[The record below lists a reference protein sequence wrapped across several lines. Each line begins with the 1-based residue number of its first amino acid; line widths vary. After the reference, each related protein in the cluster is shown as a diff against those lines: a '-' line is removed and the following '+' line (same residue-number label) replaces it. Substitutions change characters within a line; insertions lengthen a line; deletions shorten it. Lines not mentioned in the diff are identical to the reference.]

1 MLDFIFQLKKRIFK
15 MIKRLFLGT
24 TEVNFI
30 NVGKTFYKF
39 FIVEVILFVSVITL
53 SLFGLLNV
61 NLSVDFT
68 GGTTYQLDAEYTDT
82 DIEEVM
88 SSNLLDVSRY
98 QTFDNSNSII
108 FRATENTQEKET
120 EFLFYLSNK
129 FQVPDEEIDFQRVGP
144 TFGEEITEKGL
155 QALII
160 FLSLVV
166 LLISYRYEFKY
177 SLIAL
182 VALTHDLLLV
192 FCIYVLLGLE
202 ITPSTVIALLTIL
215 GYSLYDTVILFD
227 KLKDSIKTS
236 KFSYLS
242 VESLNKT
249 FNEVLMR
256 SLNTSITSA
265 IPIASI
271 LFLGNYLGLSGTL
284 TDFALPLFIGIL
296 SGTYSSIFV
305 TVPFL
310 SKIINN

>member
-1 MLDFIFQLKKRIFK
+1 

-68 GGTTYQLDAEYTDT
+68 GGTTYQLDAEYTDI

>member
-1 MLDFIFQLKKRIFK
+1 

-39 FIVEVILFVSVITL
+39 FIIEVILFVSVITL
-53 SLFGLLNV
+53 SLIGLLNV

>member
-1 MLDFIFQLKKRIFK
+1 MIKKLFIGSTDIDFLKVGKLFYRIFIIEALIFIAVFIFSLTGIF
-15 MIKRLFLGT
+15 
-24 TEVNFI
+24 
-30 NVGKTFYKF
+30 
-39 FIVEVILFVSVITL
+39 
-53 SLFGLLNV
+53 NV

-68 GGTTYQLDAEYTDT
+68 GGTTYQFEANYDDT
-82 DIEEVM
+82 DIDEVM
-88 SSNLLDVSRY
+88 ASSILDVSRY
-98 QTFDNSNSII
+98 QTFENSNSLI
-108 FRATENTQEKET
+108 FRATENTQDKET

-129 FQVPDEEIDFQRVGP
+129 FDIPDADIDFQRVGP
-144 TFGEEITEKGL
+144 TFGDEITTKGV

-182 VALTHDLLLV
+182 IALTHDLLLV
-192 FCIYVLLGLE
+192 FSIYVLLGLE

-227 KLKDSIKTS
+227 KLNDSIKSS
-236 KFSYLS
+236 KYSYLTDG
-242 VESLNKT
+242 SLNKT

-256 SLNTSITSA
+256 SLNTSVTSA

-284 TDFALPLFIGIL
+284 SDFALPLFIGIL

-310 SKIINN
+310 AKIINK

>member
-1 MLDFIFQLKKRIFK
+1 MIKKLFIGSTDIDFLKVGKLFYRIFIIEALIFIAVFIF
-15 MIKRLFLGT
+15 
-24 TEVNFI
+24 
-30 NVGKTFYKF
+30 
-39 FIVEVILFVSVITL
+39 
-53 SLFGLLNV
+53 SLTGILNV

-68 GGTTYQLDAEYTDT
+68 GGTTYQFEANYDGT
-82 DIEEVM
+82 DIDEVM
-88 SSNLLDVSRY
+88 ASTILDVSRY
-98 QTFDNSNSII
+98 QTFENSNSLI
-108 FRATENTQEKET
+108 FRATENTQDKET

-129 FQVPDEEIDFQRVGP
+129 FDIPDADIDFQRVGP
-144 TFGEEITEKGL
+144 TFGDEITTKGL

-160 FLSLVV
+160 FLTLVV

-182 VALTHDLLLV
+182 IALTHDLLLV
-192 FCIYVLLGLE
+192 FTIYVLLGLE

-227 KLKDSIKTS
+227 KLNDSIKSS
-236 KFSYLS
+236 KYSYLTDG
-242 VESLNKT
+242 SLNKT

-284 TDFALPLFIGIL
+284 SDFALPLFIGIL

-310 SKIINN
+310 AKIINK

>member
-1 MLDFIFQLKKRIFK
+1 

>member
-1 MLDFIFQLKKRIFK
+1 MMKKLFIGSTDIDFLKVGKLFYRIFIIEAFIFIAVFIF
-15 MIKRLFLGT
+15 
-24 TEVNFI
+24 
-30 NVGKTFYKF
+30 
-39 FIVEVILFVSVITL
+39 
-53 SLFGLLNV
+53 SLTGILNV

-68 GGTTYQLDAEYTDT
+68 GGTTYQFEANYDDT
-82 DIEEVM
+82 DIDEVM
-88 SSNLLDVSRY
+88 ASTILDVSRY
-98 QTFDNSNSII
+98 QTFENSNSLI
-108 FRATENTQEKET
+108 FRATENTQDKET

-129 FQVPDEEIDFQRVGP
+129 FDIPDADIDFQRVGP
-144 TFGEEITEKGL
+144 TFGDEITTKGL

-160 FLSLVV
+160 FLTLVV

-182 VALTHDLLLV
+182 IALTHDLLLV
-192 FCIYVLLGLE
+192 FTIYVLLGLE

-227 KLKDSIKTS
+227 KLNDSIKSS
-236 KFSYLS
+236 KYSYLTDG
-242 VESLNKT
+242 SLNKT

-284 TDFALPLFIGIL
+284 SDFALPLFIGIL

-310 SKIINN
+310 AKIINK

>member
-1 MLDFIFQLKKRIFK
+1 
-15 MIKRLFLGT
+15 MIKRLFLGST
-24 TEVNFI
+24 NVDFFK
-30 NVGKTFYKF
+30 VGKLFYKVF
-39 FIVEVILFVSVITL
+39 LIEVVIFL
-53 SLFGLLNV
+53 AVLIMSSLGVLPV

-68 GGTTYQLDAEYTDT
+68 GGTTYQLEANYSDE
-82 DIEEVM
+82 DISEVM
-88 SSNLLDVSRY
+88 NSSILDVSRY
-98 QTFDNSNSII
+98 QTFDNSDSII
-108 FRATENTQEKET
+108 FRATENTQQKET

-129 FQVPDEEIDFQRVGP
+129 FDVSDENIDFQRVGP
-144 TFGEEITEKGL
+144 TFGDEITSKGL
-155 QALII
+155 QALLI
-160 FLSLVV
+160 FLTLVI

-177 SLIAL
+177 SIIALIAL
-182 VALTHDLLLV
+182 MHDLLLV
-192 FCIYVLLGLE
+192 FSIYVLLGLE

-227 KLKDSIKTS
+227 KLNDTVKTS
-236 KFSYLS
+236 RFSYLS
-242 VESLNKT
+242 DDSLNKT

-310 SKIINN
+310 AKIINK

>member
-1 MLDFIFQLKKRIFK
+1 MIKKLFIGSTDIDFLKVGKLFYRIFIIEALIFIAVFIF
-15 MIKRLFLGT
+15 
-24 TEVNFI
+24 
-30 NVGKTFYKF
+30 
-39 FIVEVILFVSVITL
+39 
-53 SLFGLLNV
+53 SLTGILNV

-68 GGTTYQLDAEYTDT
+68 GGTTYQFEANYDDT
-82 DIEEVM
+82 DIDEVM
-88 SSNLLDVSRY
+88 ASTILDVSRY
-98 QTFDNSNSII
+98 QTFENSNSLI
-108 FRATENTQEKET
+108 FRATENTQDKET

-129 FQVPDEEIDFQRVGP
+129 FDIPDADIDFQRVGP
-144 TFGEEITEKGL
+144 TFGDEITTKGL

-160 FLSLVV
+160 FLTLVV

-182 VALTHDLLLV
+182 IALTHDLLLV
-192 FCIYVLLGLE
+192 FTIYVLLGLE
-202 ITPSTVIALLTIL
+202 ITPSTIIALLTIL

-227 KLKDSIKTS
+227 KLNDSIKSS
-236 KFSYLS
+236 KYSYLTDG
-242 VESLNKT
+242 SLNKT

-284 TDFALPLFIGIL
+284 SDFALPLFIGIL

-310 SKIINN
+310 AKIINK

>member
-1 MLDFIFQLKKRIFK
+1 

-30 NVGKTFYKF
+30 NIGKTFYKF

>member
-1 MLDFIFQLKKRIFK
+1 MIKKLFIGSTDIDFLKVGKLFYRIIIIEALIFIAVFIF
-15 MIKRLFLGT
+15 
-24 TEVNFI
+24 
-30 NVGKTFYKF
+30 
-39 FIVEVILFVSVITL
+39 
-53 SLFGLLNV
+53 SLTGILNV

-68 GGTTYQLDAEYTDT
+68 GGTTYQFEANYDDT
-82 DIEEVM
+82 DIDEVM
-88 SSNLLDVSRY
+88 ASSILDVSRY
-98 QTFDNSNSII
+98 QTFENSNSLI
-108 FRATENTQEKET
+108 FRATENTQDKET

-129 FQVPDEEIDFQRVGP
+129 FDIPDADIDFQRVGP
-144 TFGEEITEKGL
+144 TFGDEITTKGI

-182 VALTHDLLLV
+182 IALTHDLLLV
-192 FCIYVLLGLE
+192 FSIYVLLGLE

-227 KLKDSIKTS
+227 KLNDSIKSS
-236 KFSYLS
+236 KYSYLTDG
-242 VESLNKT
+242 SLNKT

-256 SLNTSITSA
+256 SLNTSVTSA

-284 TDFALPLFIGIL
+284 SDFALPLFIGIL

-310 SKIINN
+310 AKIINK